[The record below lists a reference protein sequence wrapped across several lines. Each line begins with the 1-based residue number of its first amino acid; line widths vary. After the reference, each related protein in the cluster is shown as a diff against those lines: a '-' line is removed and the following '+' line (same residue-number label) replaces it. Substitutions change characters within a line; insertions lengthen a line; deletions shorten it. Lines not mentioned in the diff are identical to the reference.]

1 MSRWPPRGQINVI
14 FDGLCSRKLGWLQFH
29 GDMIRPPGVDAFPR
43 LCTAV
48 ADSDNVAGM
57 RLTRLQIMA
66 AATPAVLASLWTLD
80 ARAAN
85 NAYAVDAAD
94 ISEVGSCKV
103 ESWIST
109 ATNTD
114 FSAVANPSCAVDI
127 FRPVELS
134 LLTNRFR
141 SDGDWSTNIVPK
153 AKTNLVPTGIGK
165 FGFSFYAAGSFDALT
180 GENLALF
187 AVVPAT
193 FRLSETMRINLN
205 AGWLW
210 NRAVDRHYLTYGVGF
225 DWKFTDVLQ
234 WTIETFGQ
242 AGAADIPRVVRP
254 RFQTG
259 VRYRP
264 NEIFSVDVIYGRNIN
279 GENANWITIGTTV
292 RFPELENPVRERSGH
307 L

>member
-1 MSRWPPRGQINVI
+1 M
-14 FDGLCSRKLGWLQFH
+14 
-29 GDMIRPPGVDAFPR
+29 
-43 LCTAV
+43 
-48 ADSDNVAGM
+48 
-57 RLTRLQIMA
+57 
-66 AATPAVLASLWTLD
+66 TLE

-103 ESWIST
+103 ESWIS
-109 ATNTD
+109 
-114 FSAVANPSCAVDI
+114 SASNSDLSTVANPSCVVDL
-127 FRPVELS
+127 FKPVELS
-134 LLTNRFR
+134 LLTNPSRTE
-141 SDGDWSTNIVPK
+141 GAWSTTIAPK

-165 FGFSFYAAGSFDALT
+165 FGFSFYAGGSFDALT
-180 GENLALF
+180 GENLSAF

-242 AGAADIPRVVRP
+242 AGTADIPSVVRP

-264 NEIFSVDVIYGRNIN
+264 NEIFSVDVIYGRNIT

-292 RFPELENPVRERSGH
+292 RFPAPENPVRERSGH

>member
-1 MSRWPPRGQINVI
+1 M
-14 FDGLCSRKLGWLQFH
+14 GLPG
-29 GDMIRPPGVDAFPR
+29 IRIAA
-43 LCTAV
+43 LAAV
-48 ADSDNVAGM
+48 AAGSA
-57 RLTRLQIMA
+57 L
-66 AATPAVLASLWTLD
+66 LASTG

-85 NAYAVDAAD
+85 GAFAVDAAD

-114 FSAVANPSCAVDI
+114 FSAVANPSCVANI
-127 FRPVELS
+127 FKPVELS
-134 LLTNRFR
+134 LLTNRSR
-141 SDGDWSTNIVPK
+141 SDGDWSTIIAPK
-153 AKTNLVPTGIGK
+153 AKWNIVPTGIGK
-165 FGFSFYAAGSFDALT
+165 FGFSFYAGGSFDALT
-180 GENLALF
+180 GDNLTAF

-193 FRLSETMRINLN
+193 YRLSETMRININ

-210 NRAVDRHYLTYGVGF
+210 DRTVDRHYLTYGLGF

-234 WTIETFGQ
+234 LTIETFGQ
-242 AGAADIPRVVRP
+242 AGASDVPSVVRP

-264 NEIFSVDVIYGRNIN
+264 NEIFSVDVIYGRNIS

-292 RFPELENPVRERSGH
+292 RFPAPETGHGSSGH